1 MLPDCCRFANDA
13 VRCPRKHVDVCPTMH
28 LPTYASFV
36 PLASRARQSSA
47 RGQRPLG
54 DSRFVLCPSC
64 GLRLR
69 VHKCVRAFRVPPRRS
84 SNSLTRNVVP
94 LVSFIFVHVAHG
106 RCGGGRNEG
115 DDRRIEHRR
124 GFEAVG
130 AMRASRHNDRNGR
143 FGVRVHNE
151 FNGAL
156 GGSRID
162 QVRG

>member
-36 PLASRARQSSA
+36 PLASRARRSSA
-47 RGQRPLG
+47 RGQRPSG

-94 LVSFIFVHVAHG
+94 AFRSFSFMWPL
-106 RCGGGRNEG
+106 G
-115 DDRRIEHRR
+115 DV
-124 GFEAVG
+124 VG
-130 AMRASRHNDRNGR
+130 AEMKGATGESSIVEDSARLDLCEHPATMIKTADLACEFTMSSMVRS
-143 FGVRVHNE
+143 GVH
-151 FNGAL
+151 A
-156 GGSRID
+156 
-162 QVRG
+162 